1 MISQRLGLA
10 FWVLSLEA
18 WERGCT
24 LMPAGQSH
32 LRTPT
37 PQIVGV
43 DPEGSILAEPEE
55 LNQTEQTAYEVEGI
69 GYDFIPT
76 VLDRTVGRAA
86 VTGPASALSGWAR
99 VAGLVGAEK

>member
-1 MISQRLGLA
+1 MGLHPDA
-10 FWVLSLEA
+10 SRAV
-18 WERGCT
+18 
-24 LMPAGQSH
+24 QSH